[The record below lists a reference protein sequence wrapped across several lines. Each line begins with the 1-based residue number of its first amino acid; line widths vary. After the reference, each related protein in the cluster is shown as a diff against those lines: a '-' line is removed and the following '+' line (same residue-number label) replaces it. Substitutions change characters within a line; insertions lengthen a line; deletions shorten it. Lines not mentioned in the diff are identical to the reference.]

1 MSNNLPEGKT
11 RELLRVNAFASGL
24 ISLFASFSYFS
35 DTLPFHKGLSVLALL
50 GALVYFLYFLF
61 FDLACKF
68 WYKGVGV
75 ILSQIG
81 VVIVTAAVYFTGGL
95 VSPLVFLYF
104 AMLVSE
110 SFYGLDNPFTMPASI
125 AGYLFVVLGH
135 FFGFLPNLV
144 PWSQA
149 AYASPAA
156 VLTVSA
162 LTVAY
167 IALTKIMSVRVLG
180 HLRGEVQR
188 EAAEKDA
195 LIRKFSEL
203 NSTTQLG
210 VLAHRIAH
218 DLRGPIAAVSGYLEL
233 EAAKAKEPEDREVL
247 RSVSE
252 TVDRMVE
259 SLHGITRF
267 GKPGGPSAEAI
278 PLAEFMKD
286 LLAIVAFSPKAKE
299 VRFELAP
306 PAANAVTVTASR
318 QDLQQAFFNVVK
330 NAVDAVSGNPGPK
343 TVSIAVERAGGDARV
358 TVSDNGPGM
367 SEETLK
373 TVFRQSVTTKSDGTG
388 VGLLITRDLLTRNR
402 GGIRVRNGERG
413 GFSAVIT
420 LPAD

>member
-1 MSNNLPEGKT
+1 MPNNIPEGKA
-11 RELLRVNAFASGL
+11 RDMLRFNAFAAGL
-24 ISLFASFSYFS
+24 MSLFASFSYFS
-35 DTLPFHKGLSVLALL
+35 ETMPFHKGLSMLALL
-50 GALVYFLYFLF
+50 GALVYFLYFLLF
-61 FDLACKF
+61 GLICKF
-68 WYKGVGV
+68 CYTRAGV

-81 VVIVTAAVYFTGGL
+81 VVVVTAAVYFTGGL
-95 VSPLVFLYF
+95 VSPFIFLYF

-110 SFYGLDNPFTMPASI
+110 SFYGLDNPVTMPASI
-125 AGYLFVVLGH
+125 AGYLLVVLGH

-144 PWSQA
+144 PWSAA
-149 AYASPAA
+149 AYASPPA
-156 VLTVSA
+156 VLIIAT
-162 LTVAY
+162 LTVVY
-167 IALTKIMSVRVLG
+167 IALTKSMSARIISN
-180 HLRGEVQR
+180 LRGQVQR
-188 EAAEKDA
+188 EAGEKDA

-233 EAAKAKEPEDREVL
+233 EAAKAKDPEEKEVL

-286 LLAIVAFSPKAKE
+286 LLAIVAFSPKAKG

-306 PAANAVTVTASR
+306 PAANGVTVTASR

-330 NAVDAVSGNPGPK
+330 NAVDAVSANPGAR
-343 TVSIAVERAGGDARV
+343 TVSIAIERGGPDARV

-388 VGLLITRDLLTRNR
+388 VGLMITRDLLTRNR
-402 GGIRVRNGERG
+402 GGIKVLNGVNG